1 MLIKA
6 GNNMLI
12 LLLWTIVFT
21 PLYLGILW
29 ILQRILKDW
38 DKLEAEDKEKGVTP
52 VIDCVEPLK

>member
-38 DKLEAEDKEKGVTP
+38 DKLEAEDKEKGVMS